1 MVSIDLPSGDQL
13 HALLHLPPRL
23 VDDEGRRAAAP
34 LILHFPSALGQQVQ
48 HTQFEFGLGLI
59 LSLQVVTSRWSLGL
73 PTYLASSL
81 EIAVLE
87 VKTLHCSKVLNLVV
101 KINVN

>member
-1 MVSIDLPSGDQL
+1 MS
-13 HALLHLPPRL
+13 L
-23 VDDEGRRAAAP
+23 V
-34 LILHFPSALGQQVQ
+34 
-48 HTQFEFGLGLI
+48 LGLI

>member
-1 MVSIDLPSGDQL
+1 MPFSTS
-13 HALLHLPPRL
+13 LLVLWTMMDVELLLLSSYTFHQRL
-23 VDDEGRRAAAP
+23 GNRCN
-34 LILHFPSALGQQVQ
+34 ILYLSLV
-48 HTQFEFGLGLI
+48 LGLI

-87 VKTLHCSKVLNLVV
+87 VKTLHCSKVLNLIV